1 MTTPPSSTTATCFLL
16 AVLAFLWLA
25 FGITVAMNA
34 HPSYKDAALVRW
46 TMATMACGAAVILA
60 VLASQLKRRSRLSYW
75 LTVGLLTSM
84 ILVGLFDELGLA
96 DLVYLVLTLI
106 PLALL
111 IRDRNWYLRTPHAPA
126 QNQRAA

>member
-1 MTTPPSSTTATCFLL
+1 MTTPPSSITATRSLL

-25 FGITVAMNA
+25 FGITVAVNA

-46 TMATMACGAAVILA
+46 TMATMASGAAMVLA

-75 LTVGLLTSM
+75 LTVALLTLM
-84 ILVGLFDELGLA
+84 MFVGLFDEFGLA
-96 DLVYLVLTLI
+96 DFVYLVLTLI

-111 IRDRNWYLRTPHAPA
+111 IRDRNWYLSTPPAPA
-126 QNQRAA
+126 QHQRAA

>member
-1 MTTPPSSTTATCFLL
+1 MTTPPSSITATRSLL

-25 FGITVAMNA
+25 FGITVAVNA

-46 TMATMACGAAVILA
+46 TMATMASGAAMVLA

-75 LTVGLLTSM
+75 LTVALLTLM
-84 ILVGLFDELGLA
+84 IFVGLFDEFGLA
-96 DLVYLVLTLI
+96 DFVYLVLTVI

-111 IRDRNWYLRTPHAPA
+111 IRDRNWYLSTPPAPA
-126 QNQRAA
+126 QHQRAA

>member
-1 MTTPPSSTTATCFLL
+1 MTTPPSSTAATRFLL
-16 AVLAFLWLA
+16 AVLALLWLA
-25 FGITVAMNA
+25 FGITVAVNA

-46 TMATMACGAAVILA
+46 TLATMACGAAAILA
-60 VLASQLKRRSRLSYW
+60 VLATQLKRRSRLSYW

-111 IRDRNWYLRTPHAPA
+111 IRDRNWYLSAPPAAA